1 MLGFIPQILLRVLAL
16 FFYEVD
22 NAVADGHHAS
32 LENCFEAGHACTWLW
47 SKLLQ
52 SFGVSLTQ
60 AS

>member
-1 MLGFIPQILLRVLAL
+1 VLTV

-32 LENCFEAGHACTWLW
+32 LEDIFEAGHAYTWLW
-47 SKLLQ
+47 SNFLQ
-52 SFGVSLTQ
+52 SIDVSLTQ